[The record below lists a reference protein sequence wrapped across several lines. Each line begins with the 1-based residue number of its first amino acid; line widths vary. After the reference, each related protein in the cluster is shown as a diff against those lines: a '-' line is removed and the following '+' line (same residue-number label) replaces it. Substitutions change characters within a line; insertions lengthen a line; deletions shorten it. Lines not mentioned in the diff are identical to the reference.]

1 MKMKFTLASLILF
14 SLMQVGCKGVKNVSG
29 TLSKS
34 DSGKQHPDYNRDGH
48 VDYTKVGSSTAP
60 VRTDTAFATGRRED
74 QQRAVDSGA
83 RQKERDAD
91 RNTGNGSYKKDY
103 GRMATGGAEVLPN
116 STGVVS
122 FSNAEVNEKLIR
134 QYAEMDRLADLVVYE
149 LGILDKRWDILL
161 SKYKTAS
168 STEREKLSA
177 DLDQL
182 NADQIQL
189 YKAHVRIY
197 KDGKTDW
204 ATTKRDV
211 EATLLNVR
219 GLGNK

>member
-1 MKMKFTLASLILF
+1 
-14 SLMQVGCKGVKNVSG
+14 
-29 TLSKS
+29 
-34 DSGKQHPDYNRDGH
+34 
-48 VDYTKVGSSTAP
+48 
-60 VRTDTAFATGRRED
+60 
-74 QQRAVDSGA
+74 
-83 RQKERDAD
+83 
-91 RNTGNGSYKKDY
+91 
-103 GRMATGGAEVLPN
+103 MATGGAEVLPN
-116 STGVVS
+116 SSGVVS
-122 FSNAEVNEKLIR
+122 FSNAEANEKLIR

-168 STEREKLSA
+168 SNEREKISA

-204 ATTKRDV
+204 SLTKRDV
-211 EATLLNVR
+211 EATLLNMR